1 MVHKRVTPS
10 VDEARNTSSLDYA
23 RDDTSLAPRFA
34 LRGHNIHPAASSNT
48 TAMARN
54 SGTNVLTAAIAIPTP
69 AMDTGNA
76 MHTGQSS
83 VTTPN
88 IPAMPAARFVP
99 AGQLPRCVR
108 HTMSPTSAESSNAM
122 MPVSTISLLDGS
134 GRSGVHIQPANQPSS
149 QLNNMPQ
156 TKSVTR
162 VGSQKVRKERGC
174 IGKV

>member
-1 MVHKRVTPS
+1 MVHKRVTSS
-10 VDEARNTSSLDYA
+10 VDEARNISSLDYA
-23 RDDTSLAPRFA
+23 RDDTPVRLT

-48 TAMARN
+48 IAMARN

-83 VTTPN
+83 VTIPN

-108 HTMSPTSAESSNAM
+108 QTMSPTSAERSKAM
-122 MPVSTISLLDGS
+122 MPVSTISYY
-134 GRSGVHIQPANQPSS
+134 
-149 QLNNMPQ
+149 
-156 TKSVTR
+156 
-162 VGSQKVRKERGC
+162 RG
-174 IGKV
+174 